1 MMHTIKL
8 VVLLLASAVAWVD
21 RGHQAGRE
29 IREPVCASEIDA
41 ARWAAAAA
49 EGRGRY
55 RVGPE
60 IDRAMALFR
69 FHRRTEALS
78 RLTRVERLREEYGQG
93 LPDEKGTALLT
104 SVGRLRDC
112 ITRASAAPLAT
123 LTVRVFMGGDSPD
136 DRGPPVPGVL
146 VLVQDII
153 VGRTSSDGTLRLR
166 VPSGAIELRAEV
178 HEGIG

>member
-1 MMHTIKL
+1 MDMMHTIKL
-8 VVLLLASAVAWVD
+8 VVLLLASAVAWID

-55 RVGPE
+55 RVRPE

-78 RLTRVERLREEYGQG
+78 KLTRVERLREEYGQG
-93 LPDEKGTALLT
+93 LPDEKGTTLLT
-104 SVGRLRDC
+104 SVGPAERLHHAVLRC
-112 ITRASAAPLAT
+112 APVRAA
-123 LTVRVFMGGDSPD
+123 
-136 DRGPPVPGVL
+136 RGPAQERVDL
-146 VLVQDII
+146 L
-153 VGRTSSDGTLRLR
+153 RRDG
-166 VPSGAIELRAEV
+166 P
-178 HEGIG
+178 